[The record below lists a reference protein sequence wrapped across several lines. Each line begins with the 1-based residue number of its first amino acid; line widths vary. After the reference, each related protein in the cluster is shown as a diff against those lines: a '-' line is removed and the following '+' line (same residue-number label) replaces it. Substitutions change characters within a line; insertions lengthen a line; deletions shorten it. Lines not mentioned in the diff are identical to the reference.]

1 MAKATPYDPKNLAT
15 TSGIT
20 TQYVTNTAAADGFQR
35 AYPSGQTLTELSPR
49 GTKVQ
54 ASTLAA
60 WT

>member
-35 AYPSGQTLTELSPR
+35 AYPLLLGRDQLPAP
-49 GTKVQ
+49 V
-54 ASTLAA
+54 A
-60 WT
+60 

>member
-20 TQYVTNTAAADGFQR
+20 SQYVTNASASDGFQR
-35 AYPSGQTLTELSPR
+35 AYPSEQTLTELSPR

-54 ASTLAA
+54 AGSLSA
-60 WT
+60 WP